1 MTTKKN
7 PTLKEFIAMC
17 QELHDYTVIEVGE
30 DWPESEEKYEY
41 KQGNVVKD
49 LFTEEEKNRKV
60 GSVDGIMMM
69 KQFYGMNKMIYHI
82 DFVEEETK

>member
-7 PTLKEFIAMC
+7 PTLKEFITMC
-17 QELHDYTVIEVGE
+17 QELHDCVVIEVGE
-30 DWPESEEKYEY
+30 EWPESEEKYEY
-41 KQGNVVKD
+41 KQGKVVKD
-49 LFTEEEKNRKV
+49 LFTEEEKTRKV

-82 DFVEEETK
+82 DFV